1 MSRRFSVLLLSGL
14 VALTA
19 PLVMG
24 RPAPETARP
33 GPTERLVAGAGV
45 FLVARRDLPD
55 PNFHRTVVLIVQHD
69 ERGTLGLIINRR
81 TRFRLHD
88 ALPDLPGAEAAG
100 HRLYFG
106 GPVGKTLLAMLM
118 RNEKPGKTIDR
129 VTDEVKFSADRDVL
143 ERLVAKK
150 KPVTDLRLYLGHA
163 GWAAGQLSHELA
175 RGDWHLAKAD
185 AKLIFGDSE
194 EVWDLLI
201 EGIDPPGLD
210 VRQQYGV
217 RFLAAGSGASRL

>member
-1 MSRRFSVLLLSGL
+1 MSRRLSVLLLSGL

-19 PLVMG
+19 PLAMG
-24 RPAPETARP
+24 RLAPETVRP
-33 GPTERLVAGAGV
+33 GPTERLVPGAGI

-81 TRFRLHD
+81 TRFQLHD

-100 HRLYFG
+100 HRLFFG

-118 RNEKPGKTIDR
+118 RNEKPGNTIDR
-129 VTDEVKFSADRDVL
+129 ITDEVSFSADRDVL
-143 ERLVAKK
+143 ERFVSSK
-150 KPVTDLRLYLGHA
+150 KPSADLRLYLGHA

-185 AKLIFGDSE
+185 SNLIFGDTEDS
-194 EVWDLLI
+194 WDRLI

-210 VRQQYGV
+210 VRRQYDMGL
-217 RFLAAGSGASRL
+217 LAAGPGASRL